1 MIQKEVAK
9 KMNYN
14 INHKLNRLNFLTSIC
29 CNYKIEFHVSKN
41 VFIPRPKVDST
52 VIKLSPK
59 KNMKFEFS
67 KLENFTRLFF
77 RNKRKKIKNV
87 LPIEIKNI
95 LQQKNKLYNFNEILN
110 SRAEDLKLEIIIN
123 LFKEFSKI

>member
-1 MIQKEVAK
+1 
-9 KMNYN
+9 
-14 INHKLNRLNFLTSIC
+14 
-29 CNYKIEFHVSKN
+29 
-41 VFIPRPKVDST
+41 
-52 VIKLSPK
+52 
-59 KNMKFEFS
+59 MKFEFS

-95 LQQKNKLYNFNEILN
+95 LQQKNNLYNFNEILN